1 MIFNAENFIGIGIL
15 LSKDAFIPMQC
26 TQTLSGLLL
35 ALHHLIMFIVV
46 EGIFL
51 WVQLYN
57 FINMNFCSPFFVLL
71 VILN

>member
-51 WVQLYN
+51 
-57 FINMNFCSPFFVLL
+57 
-71 VILN
+71 